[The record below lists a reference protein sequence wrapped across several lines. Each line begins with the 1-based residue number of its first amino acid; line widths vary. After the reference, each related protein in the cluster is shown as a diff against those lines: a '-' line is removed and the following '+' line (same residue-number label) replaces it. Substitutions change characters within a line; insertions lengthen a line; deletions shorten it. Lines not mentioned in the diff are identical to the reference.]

1 MSGFGGV
8 VSFEVRGDL
17 AAGSRLVD
25 ACRIPRIAP
34 SLGGVESLIEQPALM
49 SFYELSTE
57 ERLQVGIKDSL
68 VRYSV
73 GIEDADDLIADLARR
88 STRCDPLPPAVGG
101 IRMRYT
107 LLLEQD
113 VAIPTRDGGT
123 ICANVFRPAEAGAF
137 PVIMTMGPYPK
148 DIPFNQWNPVAWR
161 HLPEHGP
168 HMHWE
173 TVDPDWWV
181 PLGYVVIRCD
191 SRGTGRSP
199 GRARLLSRSEAE
211 DFHDAV
217 EWAGTQPWSNGK
229 VAVMG
234 ISYFAM
240 TAWRVAAQQPPHLAA
255 IVPWEGAVDLYRD
268 ANRHG
273 GIFSNGFIQAWTSH
287 RRERSRDAEAARTDG
302 PPLPPETYVEMYER
316 NNPVLSDIRVPLL
329 SAGNWGGAG
338 LHLRGNV
345 EGYLGAGSTQKLL
358 QIHVGDHVAP
368 FYSLEGRLL
377 QLRFLEQHL
386 RGVDTGITREPPIR
400 LAIRDDGERYH
411 WRYEDEWPIARTR
424 WTAYHLDAAAR
435 SLSTDPATGTASVA
449 YSAEDGASDA
459 TIVFSTAP
467 FAHDT
472 EVTGPVALRLWVS
485 SSVDDADLFAVL
497 RNVAP
502 DGSEVTYPG
511 PLPEGSRIAAAYG
524 WLRASHRKLDP
535 SRSTPYRPFHSHD
548 EVQKLTPGEPVALDI
563 ESGRPASSSHGDTGS
578 SSRSART
585 TIRAAPSS
593 TPTRAIACR
602 QAATPSTPAAAS
614 TRTCS
619 CR

>member
-1 MSGFGGV
+1 
-8 VSFEVRGDL
+8 
-17 AAGSRLVD
+17 
-25 ACRIPRIAP
+25 
-34 SLGGVESLIEQPALM
+34 
-49 SFYELSTE
+49 
-57 ERLQVGIKDSL
+57 
-68 VRYSV
+68 
-73 GIEDADDLIADLARR
+73 
-88 STRCDPLPPAVGG
+88 
-101 IRMRYT
+101 MRYT

-148 DIPFNQWNPVAWR
+148 DIPFEQWNPVAWR

-217 EWAGTQPWSNGK
+217 EWGGTQPWSNGK

-255 IVPWEGAVDLYRD
+255 VVPWEGAVDLYRD

-358 QIHVGDHVAP
+358 QIHVGDHVAL

-411 WRYEDEWPIARTR
+411 WRYEEEWPMARTR

-435 SLSTDPATGTASVA
+435 SLSSEPATGTASVA

-472 EVTGPVALRLWVS
+472 EVTGPVTLRLWVS
-485 SSVDDADLFAVL
+485 SSIDDADLFAVL

-563 ESGRPASSSHGDTGS
+563 EIWPTSVVLPRGHRLVLEVGAHDDPRSTFQHSDPRDRVQAGRNTIHTGGGFDSHLLLPVIPP
-578 SSRSART
+578 R
-585 TIRAAPSS
+585 
-593 TPTRAIACR
+593 
-602 QAATPSTPAAAS
+602 
-614 TRTCS
+614 
-619 CR
+619 

>member
-1 MSGFGGV
+1 
-8 VSFEVRGDL
+8 
-17 AAGSRLVD
+17 
-25 ACRIPRIAP
+25 
-34 SLGGVESLIEQPALM
+34 
-49 SFYELSTE
+49 
-57 ERLQVGIKDSL
+57 
-68 VRYSV
+68 
-73 GIEDADDLIADLARR
+73 
-88 STRCDPLPPAVGG
+88 
-101 IRMRYT
+101 MRYT
-107 LLLEQD
+107 LLVEQD
-113 VAIPTRDGGT
+113 VTIPTRDGGT
-123 ICANVFRPAEAGAF
+123 VCANVFRPAEAGEF

-148 DIPFNQWNPVAWR
+148 DIPFSEWNPVAWQ

-168 HMHWE
+168 YMHWE

-181 PLGYVVIRCD
+181 PQGYVVIRCD

-217 EWAGTQPWSNGK
+217 EWAGTRPWSNGK

-273 GIFSNGFIQAWTSH
+273 GIFSNGFIRAWASH
-287 RRERSRDAEAARTDG
+287 RRERARDAEAATGDG

-345 EGYLGAGSTQKLL
+345 EGYLGAASAQKLL

-377 QLRFLEQHL
+377 QLRFLEHHL
-386 RGVDTGITREPPIR
+386 RGVDTGITREPSIR
-400 LAIRDDGERYH
+400 LAIRDDGEHHH
-411 WRYEDEWPIARTR
+411 WRYETEWPIARTV
-424 WTAYHLDAAAR
+424 WTSYHLDAADR
-435 SLSTDPATGTASVA
+435 TLSTERPAATASID
-449 YSAEDGASDA
+449 YSAERDARDG
-459 TIVFSTAP
+459 TIVFSAAP
-467 FAHDT
+467 FTEDT
-472 EVTGPVALRLWVS
+472 EVTGPVALRLWLS
-485 SSVDDADLFAVL
+485 STTDDADLFAVV

-511 PLPEGSRIAAAYG
+511 PLPGGSRVAAAYG

-535 SRSTPYRPFHSHD
+535 ARSKPYRPFHSHD
-548 EVQKLTPGEPVALDI
+548 EIQKLVPGEPVCLAI
-563 ESGRPASSSHGDTGS
+563 EIWPTSVVFHRGQRLVLEVGAHGDPRSTFQHSDPRDRVQIGRNTIHTG
-578 SSRSART
+578 
-585 TIRAAPSS
+585 AAFDSHLLVPVV
-593 TPTRAIACR
+593 PPR
-602 QAATPSTPAAAS
+602 
-614 TRTCS
+614 
-619 CR
+619 